1 MSHTP
6 ILALLSG
13 TSKPFAR
20 GEQSAIAK
28 SILSGS
34 VRIGL
39 LGVHGDEQADPR
51 YHGGPDKA
59 LHHYP
64 FDHYAF
70 WRGKAPDHPLLGAAG
85 AFGENL
91 STVGLTEDEVCI
103 GDRFRLGT
111 AFIEISQGRQPCW
124 KQAARME
131 WTTLPAMMVKE
142 RRSGWYYRVIEP
154 GVAEAGNL
162 LSLVDRPLPEWNVRR
177 VFGLIIGGDHKRDPA
192 ALKALAGMECLF
204 SGWRERAR
212 ELVG

>member
-6 ILALLSG
+6 VLALLSG

-28 SILSGS
+28 SVLSGS

-39 LGVHGDEQADPR
+39 LGIQGDEQADPR

-70 WRGKAPDHPLLGAAG
+70 WRSKAPDHPLLRAPG
-85 AFGENL
+85 AFGENI
-91 STVGLTEDEVCI
+91 STEGLTEDEVCI

-111 AFIEISQGRQPCW
+111 VLIEISQGRQPCW
-124 KQAARME
+124 KQGVRME

-154 GVAEAGNL
+154 GIAEAGDF
-162 LSLVDRPLPEWNVRR
+162 LSLVDRPLAEWSVRR
-177 VFGLIIGGDHKRDPA
+177 VFGLIIGGDHKHDPA

-212 ELVG
+212 ELAG